1 MDNYEWEVDNFYKPE
16 KGKLVIY
23 ELLIRDFLE
32 SQSYSELIDSL
43 DYLENLGINAIEL
56 MPFNEFEGNSS
67 WGYNPSFYF
76 APDKAY
82 GSIYDLKH
90 FIDECHKRG
99 IAVIMDIALNH
110 SFGQNPQVQ
119 MYFNNQIGDYG
130 APTSENPWFNQYPTH
145 DFNVGYDY
153 NHESAHTKYF
163 SKRVFQYWI

>member
-1 MDNYEWEVDNFYKPE
+1 M
-16 KGKLVIY
+16 
-23 ELLIRDFLE
+23 
-32 SQSYSELIDSL
+32 
-43 DYLENLGINAIEL
+43 
-56 MPFNEFEGNSS
+56 NSS
-67 WGYNPSFYF
+67 NYVT
-76 APDKAY
+76 

-90 FIDECHKRG
+90 FVDECHKRG

-119 MYFNNQIGDYG
+119 MYFDQEIGDYG

-163 SKRVFQYWI
+163 CKRVFQYWIESLQ